1 MTNLEIM
8 KELTKE
14 TDFKIIVA
22 RGRNAKDFSVT
33 YIPTGEV
40 IATINKEYFNDFV
53 DENLS
58 KEIINTFYSEHTMA
72 KLKEEAK
79 ALERERDKLLKKTL
93 KEGLSDD
100 EILANVHMA
109 REIKARLKDMKPS
122 LEYTKEVAKALY
134 QQLRDKEVRWI
145 AEGLI

>member
-22 RGRNAKDFSVT
+22 RGRNAKDFSVA

-79 ALERERDKLLKKTL
+79 ALERERDKLLKQTL
-93 KEGLSDD
+93 KKDISDV

-122 LEYTKEVAKALY
+122 LEYTKEIAKALY